1 MFCVNQKTARGNGCL
16 IKAHYTVNK
25 LSEPQVQHIEFF
37 IFVRIKKKGGG
48 GGVVL
53 VFLQPVMLGHHPS
66 VQHSH
71 RAGQCVATETLS
83 KGNVL
88 RAIQAFN
95 STKLMRV
102 RLRADSNRIK

>member
-48 GGVVL
+48 GCL
-53 VFLQPVMLGHHPS
+53 SISTTSHAWPPSLRSAQP
-66 VQHSH
+66 
-71 RAGQCVATETLS
+71 
-83 KGNVL
+83 
-88 RAIQAFN
+88 
-95 STKLMRV
+95 
-102 RLRADSNRIK
+102 